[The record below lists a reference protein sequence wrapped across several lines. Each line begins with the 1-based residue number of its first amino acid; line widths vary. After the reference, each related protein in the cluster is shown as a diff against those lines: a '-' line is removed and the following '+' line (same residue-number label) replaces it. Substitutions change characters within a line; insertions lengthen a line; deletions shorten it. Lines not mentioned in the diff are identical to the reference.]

1 MVDFFKFLNMLKGA
15 NIMEKHYLTP
25 EGKAQLEE
33 KLNYFKTVKRPENV
47 KRIGIAR
54 EFGDLSENSEYDAAK
69 DEQAQIEAEIA
80 EMEDILLNAEVID
93 KKKINNDVISVGCKV
108 KLFDEDFE
116 EEVEYRI
123 TGSSE
128 SDPRNG
134 VISNVSPVGKAL
146 IGHKKGDSV
155 TVTTPGGAITYQVL
169 SIEV

>member
-1 MVDFFKFLNMLKGA
+1 
-15 NIMEKHYLTP
+15 MEKHYLTP

-33 KLNYFKTVKRPENV
+33 KLNYFKTVKRPEVV
-47 KRIGIAR
+47 KRIGVAR

-80 EMEDILLNAEVID
+80 EMESILLNAEVID
-93 KKKINNDVISVGCKV
+93 KKKINNDVVSVGCKV
-108 KLFDEDFE
+108 KLYDMDFDED
-116 EEVEYRI
+116 VEYRI

-146 IGHKKGDSV
+146 IGHKKGE
-155 TVTTPGGAITYQVL
+155 TVVVKTPGGDTSYKIV

>member
-1 MVDFFKFLNMLKGA
+1 
-15 NIMEKHYLTP
+15 MEKHYLTP

-33 KLNYFKTVKRPENV
+33 KLNFYKTVKRPDVV

-80 EMEDILLNAEVID
+80 EMEGILLNAEVID
-93 KKKINNDVISVGCKV
+93 KKKINADKVSVGCKV
-108 KLFDEDFE
+108 VLNDEEFDE
-116 EEVEYRI
+116 EVVYTI

-134 VISNVSPVGKAL
+134 LISNVSPVGKAL
-146 IGHKKGDSV
+146 IGHSKGEVISV
-155 TVTTPGGAITYQVL
+155 QTPGGTTSYKIVDIQV
-169 SIEV
+169 

>member
-1 MVDFFKFLNMLKGA
+1 
-15 NIMEKHYLTP
+15 MEKHYLTP

-33 KLNYFKTVKRPENV
+33 KLNFYKTVKRPEVV

-80 EMEDILLNAEVID
+80 EMESILLNAEVID
-93 KKKINNDVISVGCKV
+93 KKKINSGTVMVGCKV
-108 KLFDEDFE
+108 KLYDEDFD

-134 VISNVSPVGKAL
+134 IISNVSPVGKAL
-146 IGHKKGDSV
+146 IGHKKGETV
-155 TVTTPGGAITYQVL
+155 TVKTPGGETVYKIID
-169 SIEV
+169 IEV

>member
-1 MVDFFKFLNMLKGA
+1 
-15 NIMEKHYLTP
+15 MEKYYLTP
-25 EGKAQLEE
+25 EGKKQLEE
-33 KLNYFKTVKRPENV
+33 KLNFYKTVKRPEVV

-69 DEQAQIEAEIA
+69 DEQAQIESEIA
-80 EMEDILLNAEVID
+80 EMEGILLNAEVID
-93 KKKINNDVISVGCKV
+93 KKKINNDVVSVGCKV
-108 KLFDEDFE
+108 KLYDVDFD

-146 IGHKKGDSV
+146 IGHKKGD
-155 TVTTPGGAITYQVL
+155 TVVVKTPGGETSYEIIA
-169 SIEV
+169 IEV

>member
-1 MVDFFKFLNMLKGA
+1 
-15 NIMEKHYLTP
+15 MEKHYLTP
-25 EGKAQLEE
+25 EGKKQLEE
-33 KLNYFKTVKRPENV
+33 KLNFYKTVKRPEVV

-69 DEQAQIEAEIA
+69 DEQAQIEAEIS

-93 KKKINNDVISVGCKV
+93 KKKLNADVVSVGCKV
-108 KLFDEDFE
+108 KLYDEDFD

-134 VISNVSPVGKAL
+134 IISNVSPVGAAL
-146 IGHKKGDSV
+146 LGHKVGDSIV
-155 TVTTPGGAITYQVL
+155 VKTPGGDTTYKVVAISL
-169 SIEV
+169 

>member
-1 MVDFFKFLNMLKGA
+1 
-15 NIMEKHYLTP
+15 MEKYYLTP
-25 EGKAQLEE
+25 EGKKQLEE
-33 KLNYFKTVKRPENV
+33 KLNLYKTVKRPEVV

-80 EMEDILLNAEVID
+80 EMEGILLNAEVID
-93 KKKINNDVISVGCKV
+93 KKKINNDVVSVGCKV
-108 KLFDEDFE
+108 KLYDLDFD

-146 IGHKKGDSV
+146 IGHKKGE
-155 TVTTPGGAITYQVL
+155 TVVVKTPGGETSYQIMA
-169 SIEV
+169 IEV